1 MHYKTNYWLIA
12 FCILAGCTSQK
23 KEEQVQMKTLHVNLQ
38 KEPHAA
44 LVSKISSIV
53 QIIPLSTDNENL
65 IGEINKIIYENN
77 FIYISDGMA
86 IYKYSLEGELLSK
99 LNKRGEGVGEYI
111 SITDFQVNTEDM
123 VWILDRNSKSLNK
136 YNWDNELKTIVPLND
151 RVNNFYVTHNDAV
164 YLYIGNETDN
174 GNVVR
179 LKCLNLQTK
188 NIIQEYLEIDSKKAN
203 YLHVRGG
210 THFHHE
216 NDSYYFFELF
226 NDTVYSVS
234 EKGIYPEYYI
244 DFDNKNIPASL
255 YDRGYENIMEF
266 FQAVFSKSYPYGI
279 PLFAK
284 ANDKCIFTYY
294 YNQACYM
301 YITDENSQTT
311 QNFSSLREDKLLG
324 GYPIHLADLPVSVHK
339 NKIILPALPS
349 EIVEYAKE
357 NLSEDQIYEILQ
369 KIKYKSEDQNPV
381 ILMIDI

>member
-1 MHYKTNYWLIA
+1 MHCKTNYWLIA
-12 FCILAGCTSQK
+12 LCILAGCTPQK
-23 KEEQVQMKTLHVNLQ
+23 KVEQVQMKTLHVNLQ

-44 LVSKISSIV
+44 LVSEISSAI
-53 QIIPLSTDNENL
+53 QIIPLSTDSESL
-65 IGEINKIIYENN
+65 IGEINKIIYEND

-86 IYKYSLEGELLSK
+86 VYKYSLDGELLGK
-99 LNKRGEGVGEYI
+99 LNKRGEGAGEYI
-111 SITDFQVNTEDM
+111 SITDFQVNTKDM
-123 VWILDRNSKSLNK
+123 VWILDRNSKSLKK
-136 YNWDNELKTIVPLND
+136 YNWDNELNEIVPLND
-151 RVNNFYVTHNDAV
+151 WVNNFYITNNDAV

-174 GNVVR
+174 GNAVR
-179 LKCLNLQTK
+179 LKCFNLQTK
-188 NIIQEYLEIDSKKAN
+188 DIIQEYLGIDSKKAN

-210 THFHHE
+210 SSFSNE
-216 NDSYYFFELF
+216 NNSCYFFELF

-234 EKGIYPEYYI
+234 EKGFYPEYHI

-255 YDRGYENIMEF
+255 YDREYENIMEF

-294 YNQACYM
+294 YNQTCYM

-324 GYPIHLADLPVSVHK
+324 GYPIDLADLPVSVYK

-357 NLSEDQIYEILQ
+357 NLPEDQTQEILQ

-381 ILMIDI
+381 ILMIEI